1 VNPLKESY
9 PSFKEIQD
17 LQHKLQKMLTDYWL
31 HHDLFTFQWWLLL
44 CIWIVPWIIWWR
56 YVQRKRIKEILLFG
70 SLLMLLVGFLDDIG
84 VNCNLWSYPYKLT
97 SVVPKLVAID
107 YGIIIIAHMSVY
119 QHFKRWKSFLIANV
133 IMATIFSFIC
143 EPITVWLKIYR
154 LDNWEYAY
162 SLPIYVA
169 KAALVK
175 WIVDVVLARKMK
187 Q

>member
-1 VNPLKESY
+1 
-9 PSFKEIQD
+9 
-17 LQHKLQKMLTDYWL
+17 
-31 HHDLFTFQWWLLL
+31 
-44 CIWIVPWIIWWR
+44 
-56 YVQRKRIKEILLFG
+56 
-70 SLLMLLVGFLDDIG
+70 
-84 VNCNLWSYPYKLT
+84 
-97 SVVPKLVAID
+97 
-107 YGIIIIAHMSVY
+107 VY

-175 WIVDVVLARKMK
+175 WIVDVVLTRKMK